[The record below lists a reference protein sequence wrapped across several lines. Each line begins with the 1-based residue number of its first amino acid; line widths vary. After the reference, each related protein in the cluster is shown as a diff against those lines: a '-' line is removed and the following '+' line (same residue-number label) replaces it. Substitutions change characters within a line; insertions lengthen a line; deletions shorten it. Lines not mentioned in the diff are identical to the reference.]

1 MDRHMFLAVPV
12 PEKLQSN
19 IQRYAEKV
27 IPILPLKKWTS
38 EGDFHITLN
47 FLGATTD
54 ETARVLADK
63 LDGNLIDFQPFE
75 LELSSVGVFGNP
87 KTPRVCW
94 VGIEPSDQ
102 LDQLYK
108 RTSESCAS
116 VGFETSSRPYRPH
129 ITIGKRWGG
138 QHEKVTEPLPE
149 PDELNGLTWQVDEVI
164 LYEIHPQRKQKY
176 VAYERFKLGEDQ

>member
-12 PEKLQSN
+12 PEELQAK
-19 IQRYAEKV
+19 IQGYAEKV
-27 IPILPLKKWTS
+27 KPILPLKKWTS

-47 FLGATTD
+47 FLGATSD
-54 ETARVLADK
+54 ESARDLVDK
-63 LDGNLIDFQPFE
+63 LRGKLQDTQPFE

-94 VGIEPSDQ
+94 VGIEPSEQ
-102 LDQLYK
+102 LDELYK

-116 VGFETSSRPYRPH
+116 VGFDTSNRPYRPH

-138 QHEKVTEPLPE
+138 QNEKVTERLPE
-149 PDELNGLTWQVDEVI
+149 PEGLNGLTWQVDEVI
-164 LYEIHPQRKQKY
+164 LYEIHPQRKPKY
-176 VAYERFKLGEDQ
+176 VVYERFKLREDQ